1 MVPLEPFEGVGPA
14 LHGAKESALIQF
26 LGVGRIEQ
34 VQRSCGECYR
44 GMPVEIHL
52 LVCRKSDLLPRSQR
66 ADATCGQ
73 PAVRGPSR

>member
-1 MVPLEPFEGVGPA
+1 MAGA
-14 LHGAKESALIQF
+14 LHGTKGGALIQF
-26 LGVGRIEQ
+26 LGMGRIEE
-34 VQRSCGECYR
+34 VQRSFGERYR
-44 GMPVEIHL
+44 GMPVEFHL